1 MNEIDSKTMLRR
13 LGQGHKEMVASL
25 RKLAD
30 RIERLTPADAYE
42 VMTWVQAHVEKLLV
56 ESERIIGAIEVPHS
70 GSITRNAIRFFSRL
84 WCRNRV
90 ET

>member
-30 RIERLTPADAYE
+30 RIERVTPADAYE
-42 VMTWVQAHVEKLLV
+42 VTV
-56 ESERIIGAIEVPHS
+56 
-70 GSITRNAIRFFSRL
+70 
-84 WCRNRV
+84 
-90 ET
+90 